1 MTADNREPWPSRA
14 LGARKRMLAPNVPG
28 SSTLSEA
35 ETERLTRRALRLAQ
49 FTVAYNVVEG
59 AVAISA
65 GLVAGLVSLVGFGFD
80 SGIESAVAVLVGLRL
95 AARLRHG
102 EADQRKERRT
112 LRAVALTFFLLAAY
126 VGFEGVRSLMDDEPP
141 DQSLVGIV
149 LLTASIIV
157 MPVLAA
163 AKQRVAL
170 QLGGDKLILADA
182 AETKIC
188 VLLSVSTLL
197 GLGLYS
203 ITGATWLDPLAG
215 FVIAAFAVH
224 EGREAW
230 EGELVENDDEQDQ
243 RRSRASGEAS

>member
-1 MTADNREPWPSRA
+1 MATGHREPWPSRA
-14 LGARKRMLAPNVPG
+14 LGRKRMLAPNVPG
-28 SSTLSEA
+28 AVMLKEP

-102 EADQRKERRT
+102 EADERKERRT

-126 VGFEGVRSLMDDEPP
+126 VVFEGVRSLMDGESPEH
-141 DQSLVGIV
+141 SLVGIV

-157 MPVLAA
+157 MPVLAS

-188 VLLSVSTLL
+188 VLLSISTLL
-197 GLGLYS
+197 GLGLYT
-203 ITGATWLDPLAG
+203 ITGATWLDPVAG
-215 FVIAAFAVH
+215 FVIAVFAVN

-230 EGELVENDDEQDQ
+230 EGELVEEDDNRDQ
-243 RRSRASGEAS
+243 RRSCASGEAR